1 MVEEE
6 EELLPQTTIGHY
18 EIHRRVGAGGMGDV
32 YAAEHKALG
41 KRVAIK
47 VLRRKFM
54 DEESVVAR
62 FLREGKLAARLR
74 HPHIVDVTDS
84 AVIDGVPCL
93 VMELLEGEALVDK
106 IEREG
111 GVDAEELV
119 DLALPIVAALD
130 HAHGEGV
137 LHRDLK
143 PGNVFLARGWNGE
156 MIPKLLDFGISKS
169 MGESAT
175 SALTSDTGFLGT
187 PRYAA
192 PEVIAGGSANADAR
206 SDQYSFGL
214 VLYEASTGQ
223 KPFMDAGAGLLA
235 LARAI
240 GSGHTKKPRE
250 IKPEIPEAL
259 ERVIRRAMAVLP
271 NDRFPSMQALGAA
284 LLPLASDR
292 ARMIWEPVFAG
303 ADPLATTAA
312 TNVTGVQAPNLL
324 RLASAE
330 TGDSDRP
337 PGSHGTVVMPNPTPR
352 GGAKGETVAMPRH
365 LLTPRSVATSVAPS
379 TPNLPMTPPGG
390 IPMMRLPQA
399 APNRFPFVAAF
410 IGAIALLGAA
420 VVSVKMVKTA
430 QPVPSASAA
439 PAPIATFDVRTRV
452 NPESATLEVDGK
464 AAGTGTIARSFPRDG
479 TRHTLRAYASGYEP
493 ASLEFDE
500 ATPPP
505 PVLTLRAADERA
517 LAAPA
522 SASASATASASAR
535 ARPGAPPFVG
545 RPGAPRPGTRTDNID
560 PWQK

>member
-1 MVEEE
+1 MVGGE

-47 VLRRKFM
+47 VLRRKFL

-62 FLREGKLAARLR
+62 FIREGKLAARLR

-93 VMELLEGEALVDK
+93 VMELLEGESLVDK
-106 IEREG
+106 VERENG
-111 GVDAEELV
+111 IEARELV

-156 MIPKLLDFGISKS
+156 IIPKLLDFGISKS
-169 MGESAT
+169 IGESQT

-192 PEVIAGGSANADAR
+192 PEVIRGGSASADAR
-206 SDQYSFGL
+206 ADQYSFGL

-223 KPFMDAGAGLLA
+223 KPFMEAGSSLLA

-250 IKPEIPEAL
+250 IRPEIPEAL

-271 NDRFPSMQALGAA
+271 DDRFPSMLALGAA

-292 ARMIWEPVFAG
+292 VRAIWGPVFADV
-303 ADPLATTAA
+303 DPLTTTAA
-312 TNVTGVQAPNLL
+312 TNVTGIPSPGMV

-330 TGDSDRP
+330 SDP
-337 PGSHGTVVMPNPTPR
+337 PPASNGGATVVMPTPTPR
-352 GGAKGETVAMPRH
+352 GGTRGGRGETVAMPRH
-365 LLTPRSVATSVAPS
+365 LLTPRSGVNAVAM
-379 TPNLPMTPPGG
+379 PMTPATGVPVMSM
-390 IPMMRLPQA
+390 PRSAPA
-399 APNRFPFVAAF
+399 APSRFPFVAAS
-410 IGAIALLGAA
+410 AVALALLGA
-420 VVSVKMVKTA
+420 VLLSVKVVDRA
-430 QPVPSASAA
+430 RPAPPASASAVSLAAFEVRMQVVPDTATVEIDGA
-439 PAPIATFDVRTRV
+439 P
-452 NPESATLEVDGK
+452 
-464 AAGTGTIARSFPRDG
+464 AGTGSIAWSFPRDG
-479 TRHTLRAYASGYEP
+479 KRHTLRASAPGYEP

-505 PVLTLRAADERA
+505 PLLSLRAVEEP
-517 LAAPA
+517 APTPTP
-522 SASASATASASAR
+522 SASASTR
-535 ARPGAPPFVG
+535 PRPGAGLPPLV
-545 RPGAPRPGTRTDNID
+545 RPGTPPPRPGTRTDNID

>member
-1 MVEEE
+1 MEEE

-18 EIHRRVGAGGMGDV
+18 EIHRRIGAGGMGDV

-41 KRVAIK
+41 RRVAIK
-47 VLRRKFM
+47 VLRRKFLE
-54 DEESVVAR
+54 EESVVQR

-84 AVIDGVPCL
+84 AVIEGVPCL

-106 IEREG
+106 VERENG
-111 GVDAEELV
+111 IEAQELV
-119 DLALPIVAALD
+119 DIALPIVAALD

-169 MGESAT
+169 MGESQT
-175 SALTSDTGFLGT
+175 SALTSATGFLGT

-192 PEVIAGGSANADAR
+192 PEVIRGGSANGDAR

-223 KPFMDAGAGLLA
+223 KPFMDSGAGLLA

-271 NDRFPSMQALGAA
+271 DDRYPSMAALGAA
-284 LLPLASDR
+284 LLPFASKR
-292 ARMIWEPVFAG
+292 VRLIWEPVFAD
-303 ADPLATTAA
+303 ADPMLNTAA
-312 TNVTGVQAPNLL
+312 TNVTGIKAPDLV

-330 TGDSDRP
+330 SEP
-337 PGSHGTVVMPNPTPR
+337 PPSQGTVLMPNATPR
-352 GGAKGETVAMPRH
+352 GMNANQGANRGETVAMPRH
-365 LLTPRSVATSVAPS
+365 LLTPRSGIHAAMPYTPS
-379 TPNLPMTPPGG
+379 GG
-390 IPMMRLPQA
+390 IPVMPVMPAAHAPTPANRLA
-399 APNRFPFVAAF
+399 LAAAF
-410 IGAIALLGAA
+410 MGAIALLGVAILMMKTGGRAPPAA
-420 VVSVKMVKTA
+420 ASV
-430 QPVPSASAA
+430 AA
-439 PAPIATFDVRTRV
+439 PAATFDVRTQV
-452 NPESATLEVDGK
+452 TPETATLEIDG
-464 AAGTGTIARSFPRDG
+464 AQVGSGSVARSFPRDG
-479 TRHTLRAYASGYEP
+479 KRHTLRAFAAGYEP

-500 ATPPP
+500 TTPPP
-505 PVLTLRAADERA
+505 PMLTLRAVDEP
-517 LAAPA
+517 LAAPSS
-522 SASASATASASAR
+522 SASAAAHPRPGTNVGPV
-535 ARPGAPPFVG
+535 RPGAPP
-545 RPGAPRPGTRTDNID
+545 AKTGTRTDNID